1 MKIILPSRLTFW
13 RSIFAL
19 TGLLAFLSIVQILE
33 SAARLGVDLSV
44 STAWRGLLLL
54 LGLLGTASLI
64 LLVLTLRLRSHRPGS
79 LPGGQA
85 WSRYGERILTFAE
98 FPERIASK
106 NTWIGVLTVLVALT
120 GFTIVFMIP
129 FFQSFIGGL
138 DWMRFLIFFF
148 FSLIGTWGIKS
159 LRRETPWL
167 IALIAIIL
175 CQSTL
180 HLLLVY
186 WPRVTDYP
194 FAMGWS
200 ETSRFYYPSLF
211 LSETVYGQD
220 YPWPILHPTL
230 HLLLAPPYLVD
241 ASLWFHRFW
250 QVAIRYI
257 LVGAVVP
264 ALMARLS
271 IQGRATRWLVG
282 LWMFLF
288 LFMGPVYFHLTIPVI
303 LVLLGFSA
311 ENDWRT
317 WIVVLLASIWCGWS
331 RLNWYPLPGMIAA
344 VLYLMEVPYRGK
356 SIWSYLLKPALWFG
370 VGTLIAFV
378 AQRAYIALSGIP
390 DGGIFYTSLSSS
402 LLWYRLWPN
411 ASYFLGILPGAV
423 LASLPIWIAMAVVIR
438 SRRSDWHPLRL
449 ILILAALLVLFLGG
463 LVVSLKIGGG
473 ANLHNMDAYFS
484 LLLIVFAYLVF
495 ARYRP
500 ENDGAVQPVS
510 LHWLLVI
517 ALIVMPAWSYLQFN
531 IGFRTENPER
541 TQNVLASLQGYV
553 DQANAQGGEILFI
566 TQRHLLSMHMLEN
579 VALVPEYEREDLM
592 EIAMANDLQHIQIFR
607 EDMEDQRFAL
617 IVVDPL
623 NYNVLSKQRSFSE
636 ENNVWVTR
644 IMKHIL
650 CNYREE
656 AVFAADE
663 IALYVPQEGERQ
675 CP

>member
-1 MKIILPSRLTFW
+1 MTIIEPSRLTFW
-13 RSIFAL
+13 RFVFFL
-19 TGLLAFLSIVQILE
+19 TGLLPFLAVSQIVE
-33 SAARLGVDLSV
+33 SAAKQGVDLSA
-44 STAWRGLLLL
+44 SAPWRGLAALLVLIGVLSLLL
-54 LGLLGTASLI
+54 LAS
-64 LLVLTLRLRSHRPGS
+64 T
-79 LPGGQA
+79 
-85 WSRYGERILTFAE
+85 WTRYRERILSLAE
-98 FPERIASK
+98 FPEHAPDPLRWA
-106 NTWIGVLTVLVALT
+106 GVLLIGLALI
-120 GFTIVFMIP
+120 GFTTVFLFP
-129 FFQSFIGGL
+129 FVQRFFGTLG
-138 DWMRFLIFFF
+138 WMRFLIFWS
-148 FSLIGTWGIKS
+148 FSLAGMCGIKW
-159 LRRETPWL
+159 LRREASWFS
-167 IALIAIIL
+167 ALVAIVL
-175 CQSTL
+175 CQSAL
-180 HLLLVY
+180 HLLLIY

-200 ETSRFYYPSLF
+200 ETSRYYYPSLF
-211 LSETVYGQD
+211 LSEKVYGRA

-230 HLLLAPPYLVD
+230 HLLLAPPYLFD
-241 ASLWFHRFW
+241 APLWFHRFW
-250 QVAIRYI
+250 QVAIRYL

-264 ALMARLS
+264 ALMARLHS
-271 IQGRATRWLVG
+271 PGRATRWLVSM
-282 LWMFLF
+282 WMFLF
-288 LFMGPVYFHLTIPVI
+288 LFMGPIYFHLAIPVI

-311 ENDWRT
+311 QNERRT

-344 VLYLMEVPYRGK
+344 VLYLLEAPYRGK
-356 SIWSYLLKPALWFG
+356 NIWSYLLKPALWFLA
-370 VGTLIAFV
+370 GTLTAFL

-390 DGGIFYTSLSSS
+390 DSAIFYTSLSSD

-411 ASYFLGILPGAV
+411 ASYFLGILPGAL
-423 LASLPIWIAMAVVIR
+423 LASLPLWITMVVVIR
-438 SRRSDWHPLRL
+438 ARRRDWHPVRL
-449 ILILAALLVLFLGG
+449 VLVFAALLVLYLGG

-495 ARYRP
+495 APYQP
-500 ENDGAVQPVS
+500 EHGGPAQPVP

-531 IGFRTENPER
+531 LGFRTGDTAR
-541 TQNVLASLQGYV
+541 TQAVLASLQGYV
-553 DQANAQGGEILFI
+553 DQANQQGKEILFI
-566 TQRHLLSMHMLEN
+566 TQRHLISMRMLEN
-579 VALVPEYEREDLM
+579 VTLVPEYEREDLM
-592 EIAMANDLQHIQIFR
+592 EIAMANDLQHIQTLR

-623 NYNVLSKQRSFSE
+623 NYNVLSRGRSFAE

-656 AVFAADE
+656 VAFPADE

>member
-1 MKIILPSRLTFW
+1 MKLILPSRLTFW
-13 RSIFAL
+13 RSVFAL
-19 TGLLAFLSIVQILE
+19 TGVLPFLAIYQILG
-33 SAARLGVDLSV
+33 SAEKLGVDLSMSRPWQGLV
-44 STAWRGLLLL
+44 AGLTLVGLLSFFLFAL
-54 LGLLGTASLI
+54 SFSRSREQPLSLME
-64 LLVLTLRLRSHRPGS
+64 L
-79 LPGGQA
+79 
-85 WSRYGERILTFAE
+85 
-98 FPERIASK
+98 PERIPSGRS
-106 NTWIGVLTVLVALT
+106 WIGIILVAVALA
-120 GFTIVFMIP
+120 GYSVLFMIP
-129 FFQSFIGGL
+129 AVQSLFGSWG
-138 DWMRFLIFFF
+138 WMRFLIFWY
-148 FSLIGTWGIKS
+148 FSLVGMWGIKL
-159 LRRETPWL
+159 LRRETPWW
-167 IALIAIIL
+167 IALISIVL

-200 ETSRFYYPSLF
+200 ETSRFYFPSLF
-211 LSETVYGQD
+211 LSEKVYGQK

-230 HLLLAPPYLVD
+230 HLLLAPPYVFD
-241 ASLWFHRFW
+241 VPLWFHRFW
-250 QVAIRYI
+250 QVAMRYL

-271 IQGRATRWLVG
+271 ISGRATRWLVG

-303 LVLLGFSA
+303 LLLLGFSR
-311 ENDWRT
+311 EDDRRT

-331 RLNWYPLPGMIAA
+331 RLNWYPMPGMIAA

-356 SIWSYLLKPALWFG
+356 NIWGYLLKPALWFI
-370 VGTLIAFV
+370 VGTLTAYLS
-378 AQRAYIALSGIP
+378 QRLYIALSGIP
-390 DGGIFYTSLSSS
+390 DSGIFYTSLASE

-411 ASYFLGILPGAV
+411 ASYFLGILPGAL
-423 LASLPIWIAMAVVIR
+423 LASLPVWIAMFVIIR
-438 SRRSDWHPLRL
+438 SRKSDWHPIRL
-449 ILILAALLVLFLGG
+449 ALIFGALLVLFLGG

-495 ARYRP
+495 ARYQT
-500 ENDGAVQPVS
+500 EQDKAAQPVP
-510 LHWLLVI
+510 LHWLLVV

-531 IGFRTENPER
+531 IGVGSPEDTTRTR
-541 TQNVLASLQGYV
+541 AVLAELQEQV
-553 DQANAQGGEILFI
+553 NQVNARGGEILFI
-566 TQRHLLSMHMLEN
+566 TQRHLISMHMLDG
-579 VALVPEYEREDLM
+579 VTLLPEYEREDLM
-592 EIAMANDLQHIQIFR
+592 EIAMANDLQHIQAFR
-607 EDMEDQRFAL
+607 EELEDQRFAL

-623 NYNVLSKQRSFSE
+623 NYNILSRRRSFAE

-656 AVFAADE
+656 MIFPADE
-663 IALYVPQEGERQ
+663 IALYVPQEGPRQ